1 MLKNAHRRSEA
12 THFPREQSRYTL
24 TMIREI
30 VRLFY
35 SCRAGAE
42 IRKTDVHFALART
55 SILCMPQ
62 FLIIF
67 KEKKSGCRSHLSTV
81 TTAKKEA

>member
-1 MLKNAHRRSEA
+1 
-12 THFPREQSRYTL
+12 
-24 TMIREI
+24 MIREI

-35 SCRAGAE
+35 LRRARAE
-42 IRKTDVHFALART
+42 IRKTDVHFALPRT

-67 KEKKSGCRSHLSTV
+67 KEKNLDAVPIYPPV